1 VGGHLLPRLERRTRA
16 AELLARFHDLGR
28 RQATPAGQLSGG
40 ERQQLA
46 IARALMIQPK
56 VILLDEPSRGLSP
69 ASLTGL
75 LDILQEEAKRGT
87 IALVVDQALDWLEG
101 RVDRLVVMADGR
113 IGADMLPSDAAA
125 GKAAA
130 AYFDLG
136 NNKVEAKS

>member
-1 VGGHLLPRLERRTRA
+1 VGGHLLRRRERHTRA
-16 AELLARFHDLGR
+16 AELLARFNDLGR
-28 RQATPAGQLSGG
+28 RPATLAGQLSGG

-46 IARALMIQPK
+46 IARALMVQPK
-56 VILLDEPSRGLSP
+56 VLLLDEPSRGLSP

-75 LDILQEEAKRGT
+75 LDILQEEANRGT

-113 IGADMLPSDAAA
+113 IGADLLPTDAAA
-125 GKAAA
+125 GNATA

-136 NNKVEAKS
+136 SKALEA